1 MAENKNL
8 LFNENS
14 FKVVGRL
21 ASAEVKL
28 GNRVENGGS
37 YVSVEAIV
45 NSVIEGED
53 NEYPVT
59 FFANEQTK
67 EGKHSKLYDTYA
79 KLPELIG
86 KKVEI
91 TGSIRENRFWSTGA
105 NQLVSSQQLSGMWV
119 KGVVETTPDMGTFSL
134 GGFLGR
140 AVQEKRNKNDEVY
153 RYDVVIGQSNYKGDN
168 MSMFIVHINPN
179 DREVLSGVQSLYEV
193 GDTFK
198 IEGDLRFI
206 VKEEVVTEETGFGK
220 PITKTYKNKQKNF
233 YVTSGSNP
241 IVEEGKAYDVEVV
254 KALKAAYDAR
264 DVELMNSQKTVE
276 KSAPAPVAAATTV
289 TRRQASLI

>member
-28 GNRVENGGS
+28 GNRVENGGA

-140 AVQEKRNKNDEVY
+140 AIQERRNKNDEVY

-168 MSMFIVHINPN
+168 MSMFVVHINPN
-179 DREVLSGVQSLYEV
+179 DREVLNGVQSLYEV

-254 KALKAAYDAR
+254 KALKAAYDAK
-264 DVELMNSQKTVE
+264 DVELMNAQKTVE